1 MRSLCIKGVRAI
13 ELDDLIDQLEDAL
26 AESRR
31 VPFSGLL
38 LVNEERILNL
48 IDRLRIAIPEE
59 QKRARRIV
67 QEQERLIAEAQARVQ
82 QVLEERGL
90 LDAVEGERARLLQQ
104 AEQES
109 AQIRAGAD
117 SYARQVLEELD
128 ERLAKLTTSVHNGLA
143 ALGGTSREQRSQQ
156 SLASDRA

>member
-38 LVNEERILNL
+38 LVNEERILSL
-48 IDRLRIAIPEE
+48 IDHLRVAIPEE

-90 LDAVEGERARLLQQ
+90 LEAVEGERARLLQQ

-128 ERLAKLTTSVHNGLA
+128 ERLAKLTTSVRNGLA
-143 ALGGTSREQRSQQ
+143 ALGGAPREQRSQQ
-156 SLASDRA
+156 SAGG